1 MTKKI
6 NRYSIEKYFK
16 KLEIETERKTPKD
29 IKEFINSKRFSE
41 SLGDVIK
48 VGDMDLIHLIR
59 TLKKEN
65 ERSLFKM
72 SLVLVLEFPVFKSLI
87 IETYHTVPG

>member
-29 IKEFINSKRFSE
+29 IQKLLKESRYSE
-41 SLGDVIK
+41 SLNGPIEYGKMTIEHFIRSMVKSNDYWLNAYL
-48 VGDMDLIHLIR
+48 DM
-59 TLKKEN
+59 KKTHRQYKRN
-65 ERSLFKM
+65 IAQKLG
-72 SLVLVLEFPVFKSLI
+72 VLNND
-87 IETYHTVPG
+87 

>member
-29 IKEFINSKRFSE
+29 IKEILKTERFSE
-41 SLGDVIK
+41 SLGKPIAYGQMDMAHFIRSLIKENDYWLDVI
-48 VGDMDLIHLIR
+48 MDKNKKIR
-59 TLKKEN
+59 ELKR
-65 ERSLFKM
+65 ERNKYKYDL
-72 SLVLVLEFPVFKSLI
+72 
-87 IETYHTVPG
+87 